1 MSEHLQNEEE
11 KEEEKRETYRKS
23 GLSMLSKAPANV
35 SINKIFMNTLECFFN
50 AFENFF
56 IIDI

>member
-1 MSEHLQNEEE
+1 MKKKKN
-11 KEEEKRETYRKS
+11 KKKRETYKKS

-50 AFENFF
+50 AFQNFF